1 MIDTGFVIGNGSSR
15 IEYDLRQNFL
25 DGIFYGCNAI
35 HRHISCQYI
44 TITKQK
50 HLAEA
55 ISWDIDKKSK
65 IFTTGTLAG
74 QLRNP
79 NLNILPDP
87 QFPVHASIHSGTG
100 ATLVAAHNHSNIFL
114 FGFDFYL
121 SDSVYFDTQNY
132 TLPVKD
138 EIINRM
144 SGRRVHPSSGR
155 SYHVIHNP
163 PQKEGFDDITG
174 EALIQRE
181 DDAPEVI
188 KKRLDVYFNETEP
201 LLDFYRNK
209 NLKFIEIDA
218 SKSLEVVTKSIRHSI
233 SN

>member
-1 MIDTGFVIGNGSSR
+1 MNLILLGMPGAGKGTQAEIIQKDFDIANISTGAMMREVSRSEGELANKVQTYLSSGTLVPNDIIVEMLVQR
-15 IEYDLRQNFL
+15 ISEDDCKKGFLL
-25 DGIFYGCNAI
+25 DGFPRNLDQGKALDSANV
-35 HRHISCQYI
+35 S
-44 TITKQK
+44 
-50 HLAEA
+50 
-55 ISWDIDKKSK
+55 ID
-65 IFTTGTLAG
+65 
-74 QLRNP
+74 
-79 NLNILPDP
+79 
-87 QFPVHASIHSGTG
+87 
-100 ATLVAAHNHSNIFL
+100 LVL
-114 FGFDFYL
+114 YL
-121 SDSVYFDTQNY
+121 SISE
-132 TLPVKD
+132 D

-163 PQKEGFDDITG
+163 PQKKGFDDITG
-174 EALIQRE
+174 EKLIQRE

-218 SKSLEVVTKSIRHSI
+218 SKSLEEVTKSIRHSI

>member
-1 MIDTGFVIGNGSSR
+1 MNLILLGMPGAGKGTQAEIIQKDFDIANISTGAMMRELSRSEGELANKVQTYLSSGTLVPNDIIVEMLVQR
-15 IEYDLRQNFL
+15 ISEDDCKKGFLL
-25 DGIFYGCNAI
+25 DGFPRNLDQGKALDSANV
-35 HRHISCQYI
+35 S
-44 TITKQK
+44 
-50 HLAEA
+50 
-55 ISWDIDKKSK
+55 ID
-65 IFTTGTLAG
+65 
-74 QLRNP
+74 
-79 NLNILPDP
+79 
-87 QFPVHASIHSGTG
+87 
-100 ATLVAAHNHSNIFL
+100 LVL
-114 FGFDFYL
+114 YL
-121 SDSVYFDTQNY
+121 SISE
-132 TLPVKD
+132 D

-188 KKRLDVYFNETEP
+188 KKRLDVYSNETEP

-218 SKSLEVVTKSIRHSI
+218 SKSLEEVTKSIRQSI

>member
-1 MIDTGFVIGNGSSR
+1 MNLILLGMPGAGKGTQAEIIQKDFDIANISTGAMMREVSRSEGELSDKVQTYLSSGTLVPNDIIVEMLVQR
-15 IEYDLRQNFL
+15 ISQNDCKKGFLL
-25 DGIFYGCNAI
+25 DGFPRNLDQGKALDSANV
-35 HRHISCQYI
+35 S
-44 TITKQK
+44 
-50 HLAEA
+50 
-55 ISWDIDKKSK
+55 ID
-65 IFTTGTLAG
+65 
-74 QLRNP
+74 
-79 NLNILPDP
+79 
-87 QFPVHASIHSGTG
+87 
-100 ATLVAAHNHSNIFL
+100 LVL
-114 FGFDFYL
+114 YL
-121 SDSVYFDTQNY
+121 SISE
-132 TLPVKD
+132 D

-163 PQKEGFDDITG
+163 PEKEGFDDVTG

-209 NLKFIEIDA
+209 NLKFVEIDA
-218 SKSLEVVTKSIRHSI
+218 SRSLHEVTESIRQSI

>member
-1 MIDTGFVIGNGSSR
+1 MNLILLGMPGAGKGTQAELIQKDFDIANISTGAMMREVSRSEGELANKVQTYLSSGTLVPNDIIVEMLVQR
-15 IEYDLRQNFL
+15 ISEDDCKKGFLL
-25 DGIFYGCNAI
+25 DGFPRNLDQGKALDSANV
-35 HRHISCQYI
+35 S
-44 TITKQK
+44 
-50 HLAEA
+50 
-55 ISWDIDKKSK
+55 ID
-65 IFTTGTLAG
+65 
-74 QLRNP
+74 
-79 NLNILPDP
+79 
-87 QFPVHASIHSGTG
+87 
-100 ATLVAAHNHSNIFL
+100 LVL
-114 FGFDFYL
+114 YL
-121 SDSVYFDTQNY
+121 SISE
-132 TLPVKD
+132 D

-144 SGRRVHPSSGR
+144 SGRRVHPSAGR

-163 PQKEGFDDITG
+163 PQKKGFDDITG

-218 SKSLEVVTKSIRHSI
+218 SKSLEEVTKSIRQSI

>member
-1 MIDTGFVIGNGSSR
+1 MNLILLGMPGAGKGTQAEIIQKDFDIANISTGAMMREVSRSKGELAEKVQTYLSSGTLVPNDIIVEMLVQRIGQDDCRKGF
-15 IEYDLRQNFL
+15 LL
-25 DGIFYGCNAI
+25 DGFPRNLDQGKALDSANV
-35 HRHISCQYI
+35 S
-44 TITKQK
+44 
-50 HLAEA
+50 
-55 ISWDIDKKSK
+55 ID
-65 IFTTGTLAG
+65 
-74 QLRNP
+74 
-79 NLNILPDP
+79 
-87 QFPVHASIHSGTG
+87 
-100 ATLVAAHNHSNIFL
+100 LVL
-114 FGFDFYL
+114 YL
-121 SDSVYFDTQNY
+121 SISE
-132 TLPVKD
+132 D

-144 SGRRVHPSSGR
+144 SGRRVHLSSGR

-218 SKSLEVVTKSIRHSI
+218 SKSLDEVTESIRQSI

>member
-1 MIDTGFVIGNGSSR
+1 MNLILLGMPGAGKGTQAEIIQKDFDIANISTGAMMREVSRSQGELAEKVQTYLSSGTLVPNDIIVEMLVQRIGQDDCRKGF
-15 IEYDLRQNFL
+15 LL
-25 DGIFYGCNAI
+25 DGFP
-35 HRHISCQYI
+35 
-44 TITKQK
+44 
-50 HLAEA
+50 
-55 ISWDIDKKSK
+55 
-65 IFTTGTLAG
+65 
-74 QLRNP
+74 RNLDQGKALDSANVSI
-79 NLNILPDP
+79 NLVL
-87 QFPVHASIHSGTG
+87 
-100 ATLVAAHNHSNIFL
+100 
-114 FGFDFYL
+114 YL
-121 SDSVYFDTQNY
+121 SISE
-132 TLPVKD
+132 D

-144 SGRRVHPSSGR
+144 SGRRVHLSSGR

-218 SKSLEVVTKSIRHSI
+218 SKSLDEVTESIRQSI
-233 SN
+233 SNWTP

>member
-1 MIDTGFVIGNGSSR
+1 MNLILLGMPGAGKGTQAEIIQKDFDIANISTGAMMREVSRSEGELANKVQTYLSSGTLVPNDIIVEMLVQR
-15 IEYDLRQNFL
+15 ISEDDCKKGFLL
-25 DGIFYGCNAI
+25 DGFPRNLDQGKALDSANV
-35 HRHISCQYI
+35 S
-44 TITKQK
+44 
-50 HLAEA
+50 
-55 ISWDIDKKSK
+55 ID
-65 IFTTGTLAG
+65 
-74 QLRNP
+74 
-79 NLNILPDP
+79 
-87 QFPVHASIHSGTG
+87 
-100 ATLVAAHNHSNIFL
+100 LVL
-114 FGFDFYL
+114 YL
-121 SDSVYFDTQNY
+121 SISE
-132 TLPVKD
+132 D

-163 PQKEGFDDITG
+163 PQKEGFDDITE

-218 SKSLEVVTKSIRHSI
+218 SKSLEEVTKSIRQSI